1 MQKIFKD
8 LLIYMDQMI
17 DGYTIDEQETLE
29 GDYEEK
35 SVNKNLL

>member
-17 DGYTIDEQETLE
+17 DGYTIDEQETLT
-29 GDYEEK
+29 
-35 SVNKNLL
+35 SWQSSLRTH